1 MHVTHPAGNPDQP
14 AGTSRSH
21 QSRSPSTATM
31 PHVFSMCVSPQDSR
45 FPDFHAA
52 ASMFLHPLATG
63 MCGACAKPVSCS
75 NRTVRGYVTGCP
87 PRRSGRLRETP
98 EGPSVRRNTAGR
110 GLCLV
115 CTRLAVVSWALRS
128 ASESA
133 SKPGVSSIETPIA
146 RRQSIDAARLPSAAN
161 AVMPAHGCA
170 NASNTHRL
178 TLDSVGN
185 ALPIPSPGA
194 HPARRMRSADSDAM
208 R

>member
-1 MHVTHPAGNPDQP
+1 MLPHRC
-14 AGTSRSH
+14 SCI
-21 QSRSPSTATM
+21 PS
-31 PHVFSMCVSPQDSR
+31 QR
-45 FPDFHAA
+45 
-52 ASMFLHPLATG
+52 
-63 MCGACAKPVSCS
+63 ACAAHAPNPSRVLTE
-75 NRTVRGYVTGCP
+75 RFAVTLLAAP

-194 HPARRMRSADSDAM
+194 HPARRMRSAGVDAM